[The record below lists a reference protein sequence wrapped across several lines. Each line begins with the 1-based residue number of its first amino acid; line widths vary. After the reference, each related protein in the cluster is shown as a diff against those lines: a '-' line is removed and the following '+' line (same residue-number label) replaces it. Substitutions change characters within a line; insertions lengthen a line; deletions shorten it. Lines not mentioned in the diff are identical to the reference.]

1 MISSFSK
8 QSQISQPIRPAKG
21 VLIAMKMRPT
31 SIVSALLLFPL
42 SLFSQDASSII
53 RKADELM
60 RGTSS
65 FAQITLTIIKP
76 EWQRTMTMKAW
87 SLEPRFSLIYM
98 TQPARDKG
106 TVTLKRGN
114 EVWNWLPSVQK
125 VIKIPPSMML
135 QSWMGSDFTN
145 DDLVRASSIVNDYT
159 HSLLGHESYEAHDC
173 YKIQLMPKPEAGVV
187 WAKVLVWISVEGF
200 LELKTE
206 YYDENG
212 SLVKSFLGSKIT
224 SFGDRKLPAHWEM
237 VPHDA
242 TGNRTILEY
251 DELRFNVTLNPEFFS
266 LQNMKRVH

>member
-1 MISSFSK
+1 
-8 QSQISQPIRPAKG
+8 
-21 VLIAMKMRPT
+21 MKMRNP
-31 SIVSALLLFPL
+31 VVAL
-42 SLFSQDASSII
+42 SLSILSVSSYSQNATAII

-65 FAQITLTIIKP
+65 YAEITMTIVKP
-76 EWQRTMTMKAW
+76 DWQRTMTMKAW
-87 SLEPRFSLIYM
+87 SLEPHYSLVYM

-145 DDLVRASSIVNDYT
+145 DDLVRASSIVSDYT
-159 HSLLGHESYEAHDC
+159 HSLLGREMYEGHEC
-173 YKIQLMPKPEAGVV
+173 YKIQLVPKPEAGVV
-187 WAKVLVWISVEGF
+187 WARVLIWISTEGS

-212 SLVKSFLGSKIT
+212 SLVKSFLGSKVRT
-224 SFGDRKLPAHWEM
+224 FGDRKLPAHWEM
-237 VPHDA
+237 VPQNSN
-242 TGNRTILEY
+242 GNKTVLEY
-251 DELRFNVTLNPEFFS
+251 NELKFNVSLNSDYFS
-266 LQNMKRVH
+266 LQNMKRIH